1 VLAIRGTDNYLEWF
15 TDFNAFPT
23 HFPPLPGSNVATG
36 FYEFYQGLQWI
47 LPDKS
52 AVDPTSIIQA
62 NQEGIVL
69 TGHSLGGA
77 IATLMMASY
86 LAAIPALKLSLVTAA
101 SPAVGDF
108 QFFTQFNAL
117 TSNSFRYINE
127 LDIIASF
134 LDLFYY
140 QVNIGFSFHS
150 FDIIPSP
157 ACEHSLQTY
166 IYLLSPPGTPCNTNC
181 CIGNPEERNA
191 LSELYKGRK
200 RKTV

>member
-1 VLAIRGTDNYLEWF
+1 M
-15 TDFNAFPT
+15 
-23 HFPPLPGSNVATG
+23 S
-36 FYEFYQGLQWI
+36 
-47 LPDKS
+47 
-52 AVDPTSIIQA
+52 
-62 NQEGIVL
+62 
-69 TGHSLGGA
+69 
-77 IATLMMASY
+77 
-86 LAAIPALKLSLVTAA
+86 
-101 SPAVGDF
+101 
-108 QFFTQFNAL
+108 NAL

-166 IYLLSPPGTPCNTNC
+166 IYLLSPPGTKCNTNC
-181 CIGNPEERNA
+181 CTKLAEQKSA
-191 LSELYKGRK
+191 LDALYEGRK